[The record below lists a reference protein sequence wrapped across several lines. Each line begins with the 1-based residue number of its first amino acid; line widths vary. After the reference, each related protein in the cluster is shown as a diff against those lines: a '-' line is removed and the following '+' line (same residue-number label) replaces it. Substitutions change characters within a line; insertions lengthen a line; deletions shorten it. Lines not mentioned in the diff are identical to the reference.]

1 MSHEKGALGSGHDIL
16 DKIGAKT
23 GKALTMESEE
33 KNNALDEAILHE
45 KMRAAR
51 EMQTEIWTDG
61 LLEGIERDILADA
74 AIATALEEIVDCDGE
89 DAALAVIDDLRDR
102 VVAGEF
108 TRLRV
113 LQ

>member
-1 MSHEKGALGSGHDIL
+1 
-16 DKIGAKT
+16 
-23 GKALTMESEE
+23 MENEE
-33 KNNALDEAILHE
+33 KTSALDDAIVHE

-51 EMQTEIWTDG
+51 EMQSEIWADG

-74 AIATALEEIVDCDGE
+74 AMATALEEIVDGEGE
-89 DAALAVIDDLRDR
+89 DAALAVIDDLRQR

-108 TRLRV
+108 NRLRV